1 MIDYTSHGKV
11 ERHIIDF
18 CHNIMSIS
26 STLQKKA
33 YIKSFENDDDIKNFL
48 KWLLDKLIVTG
59 ISTKKLNKPVSIV
72 IDPEQVPY
80 NLHEVMTYLSNN
92 STGSDKDIAV
102 IQRYLNNTYEYL
114 DTLDD
119 AAILHKIITKTLRLG
134 IDTKL
139 VNTVIPGLIKVHEV
153 QQANSLKDTKLK
165 DGEWICLSE
174 KLNGNRATYLDG
186 KLYSRQ
192 GKVFEGVDHIIKELN
207 RLRNMFDVNM
217 MFDGEIRRK
226 NVEGLPDNEN
236 FTIGTGLLNS
246 DAEDKTALSFIIFDI
261 LPKSEFDVGESS
273 LTYKSRYELM
283 KYVESHINQQMFIRY
298 KHIEVVPFLYA
309 GNDHSMIQECLNKMD
324 AEGKEGCMLARDV
337 TYKCKR
343 HSGLLKV
350 KTFYTMDLPIVGFQ
364 TGTGKNENTLGNV
377 IVQYKD
383 NTVGVGSGFTD
394 EERQWF
400 WEHQDELLGRII
412 EVKYK
417 DITKDKGTGKE
428 SLQFPTFVQ
437 LREIGKET
445 SYA

>member
-1 MIDYTSHGKV
+1 MDFSNIQGKE
-11 ERHIIDF
+11 EREILTF
-18 CHNIMSIS
+18 CRHVMSMS
-26 STLQKKA
+26 STNDKKSYVA
-33 YIKSFENDDDIKNFL
+33 SFCNNDNIKNFL
-48 KWLLDKLIVTG
+48 SWLLDKLIVTG
-59 ISTKKLNKPVSIV
+59 ISTKKLTKDVSKAEFPLYIPHS
-72 IDPEQVPY
+72 I
-80 NLHEVMTYLSNN
+80 NEVMIYLRDHN
-92 STGSDKDIAV
+92 TGSDKDIVAV
-102 IQRYLNNTYEYL
+102 QGYFKWIASYITDEE
-114 DTLDD
+114 DIK
-119 AAILHKIITKTLRLG
+119 ILQKIVTKSLRLG

-139 VNTVIPGLIKVHEV
+139 VNKAIPGLIHVHEV
-153 QQANSLKDTKLK
+153 QQANSLKDTNLK
-165 DGEWICLSE
+165 EGEWICLSE
-174 KLNGNRATYLDG
+174 KLNGNRATYIDG

-207 RLRNMFDVNM
+207 RLRSMFDVNM
-217 MFDGEIRRK
+217 VFDGEIRRK

-261 LPKSEFDVGESS
+261 LPKSEFDVGESN
-273 LTYKSRYELM
+273 LTYKQRYELM
-283 KYVESHINQQMFIRY
+283 KYVESKINVLSLPY
-298 KHIEVVPFLYA
+298 NHVEVVPFLYA
-309 GNDHSMIQECLNKMD
+309 GNDHTMIQECLNKMD

-400 WEHQDELLGRII
+400 WEHQDELIGRVI

-437 LREIGKET
+437 LREVGKET